1 MKTILQAA
9 TLLSLAMLKP
19 NALMAQWQ
27 APVLPGQKRALPTL
41 TIGRNAKGSPA
52 RGNQPQVVWNDAVTL
67 SSPATAN
74 ISNAESATYTGRK
87 LFGALVSSQEWS
99 GMSLTQ
105 VPYGIYSFEMGETP
119 QPTCHIW
126 DMSYDFMSGAWGRNR
141 HFGQFVMNVMG
152 AINGTR
158 NILIDTQSWREKSNI
173 VVDPTNGTYSLVL
186 SVLTY
191 DPSDDHFYGF
201 RYKQELN
208 GLDWV
213 RVNEETAELEMIA
226 SYRGS
231 TAVLALAAGPDG
243 TMYYVDVDGDL
254 YTMNKNNG
262 RSTLVGNTGVSPTA
276 YNQSMTW
283 DWRTGRLLWAA
294 QSSEGSVLYS
304 IDPLTAET
312 ERVLRFKHNE
322 QFVSLYQTE
331 IEAPDMAPAAV
342 TRPQLTYSANGL
354 LDGTISFNVPQRTYN
369 GSTLEGDINLNVWL
383 DGENLQGVL
392 VNAGQKISL
401 PVSLSE
407 GNHYVAIT
415 LDNEAGFSPLRQIY
429 QYAGYDFP
437 EAPEN
442 VVFEQSEG
450 VNSLSW
456 KAPTLGVNRGY
467 MDLAG
472 LTYDIVRMPDSVLVA
487 TGITETSWSEPTP
500 RDMRAYYYRVIA
512 DNQNHKSDFGQSNR
526 ILCGDSFTVPYQQ
539 SFADPV
545 TLSDYFTVVDANN
558 DGKTWRQ
565 GYTTEVRLDYYS
577 PTSDADD
584 WLISP
589 AIQLEGQKMYRFL
602 MEMKNYTV
610 NYPEDFE
617 ILIGTDPQDL
627 STFRLIK
634 SEEHFTK
641 IATEFGDYIVN
652 FLVEETG
659 NYHMAVRYCTKMDE
673 GGSLMMIH
681 DMRVEFVGNALSPA
695 QPSELAISA
704 DAEGAQQATLQL
716 VAPTSTLNGQSL
728 SSLSRID
735 VKRNGELVHSFEAPA
750 PGEALTWTDE
760 AVPYV
765 GLHTY
770 TLVAV
775 NEAGEGESL
784 SQTIFVGIYSAPYE
798 QDFENRSYAELW
810 TSEKL
815 GIDDPNN
822 WNGWKWTDNKNTY
835 GRHWVLDYYSQV
847 DGEVNM
853 WLYTPLLKMQ
863 KDVVYTIK
871 YDANMNYR
879 NWADVSYNIF
889 KGHEANHEAMT
900 EWVAEMP
907 TTGYGLF
914 PQELFMVSTEDGNFH
929 LGIDAM
935 CSQKYSYM
943 SAAID
948 NFSFTYRTSAFAPY
962 KMQNYKSVAK
972 ANGDLQAD
980 LSFRAPR
987 VNYYQ
992 ENLDPEEELVCKIY
1006 HDRDMMK
1013 PVTTINV
1020 LPGKNVSWT
1029 DTDCMHGLN
1038 YYTITC
1044 ENSHGKGE
1052 VIHDTIFVGRD
1063 IPALVNN
1070 FKIRGSKDNLDA
1082 EITWSAP
1089 TVGNNGGVVIKSEM
1103 TYNVYAYD
1111 PTTNNL
1117 TLLADKLSECKYT
1130 VKREDKE
1137 QYMDYYAVSATMETE
1152 GEGPAIASQILLGRL
1167 YELPFRESFANSM
1180 SSTQLWQSV
1189 PMQQYATSAGID
1201 NPDGTYSGCSTTQ
1214 DDDEGCA
1221 YIFNGNQYEI
1231 YTGAILAA
1239 PKVKLLAG
1247 AGNEL
1252 HFWAYH
1258 FISNSG
1264 YQNPATLQVII
1275 SADDTQYANINNA
1288 TYTLTKK
1295 NATFGEESGWRE
1307 HVVNL
1312 DAYMHSDF
1320 VSVGFMG
1327 VTGGYMEVIYLD
1339 NISIVNV
1346 NAEGIQTVTDD
1357 RTVSRVNFYDASG
1370 REVIMPHRGGVYIRT
1385 TTYEDGT
1392 QKSEKIVK

>member
-1 MKTILQAA
+1 MKKLLLAGALIALAA
-9 TLLSLAMLKP
+9 TEP
-19 NALMAQWQ
+19 EALMAQWQ
-27 APVLPGQKRALPTL
+27 APVLPGQKRALPTMNL
-41 TIGRNAKGSPA
+41 GRNAKGTPA
-52 RGNQPQVVWNDAVTL
+52 RGNQPQVVWNDVV
-67 SSPATAN
+67 PM
-74 ISNAESATYTGRK
+74 SNAAVANVPSAETSTYAGRK
-87 LFGALVSSQEWS
+87 LYGALVSSQEWA
-99 GMSLTQ
+99 GMGITQ
-105 VPYGIYSFEMGETP
+105 VPYGIYSFEMGDNP
-119 QPTCHIW
+119 QATCHIS

-141 HFGQFVMNVMG
+141 HYGQFVMNVMG

-158 NILIDTQSWREKSNI
+158 NIIIDTQAWREKSNI

-231 TAVLALAAGPDG
+231 TTVLALAAGPDG
-243 TMYYVDVDGDL
+243 TMYYVDSDGDL

-262 RSTLVGNTGVSPTA
+262 RSTMVGNTGVSPTA

-283 DWRTGRLLWAA
+283 DWRTGHLLWAA
-294 QSSEGSVLYS
+294 QSTEGSVLYS
-304 IDPLTAET
+304 INPMTAET

-322 QFVSLYQTE
+322 QYVSLYQTE

-342 TRPQLTYSANGL
+342 SRPQMTYSGNGS
-354 LDGTISFNVPQRTYN
+354 LDATISFSVPQRTYG
-369 GSTLEGDINLNVWL
+369 GSTLEGSVNMNVWL
-383 DGENLQGVL
+383 DGENLKGVL
-392 VNAGQKISL
+392 ANAGEKVSI
-401 PVSLSE
+401 PVSLTE

-415 LDNEAGFSPLRQIY
+415 LDNEAGYSPLRQIY
-429 QYAGYDFP
+429 QYAGYDYP

-442 VVFEQSEG
+442 VVFEEGDG

-472 LTYDIVRMPDSVLVA
+472 LTYDIVRMPDSVTVA
-487 TGITETSWSEPTP
+487 TGVTETNWSEPTP
-500 RDMRAYYYRVIA
+500 HDMRAYYYRVIA
-512 DNQNHKSDFGQSNR
+512 DNQGHKSDFGQSNR
-526 ILCGDSFTVPYQQ
+526 ILCGDSFTVPYMQ
-539 SFADPV
+539 SFDDPT
-545 TLSDYFTVVDANN
+545 TLSDYYTIVDGNN

-565 GYTTEVRLDYYS
+565 GYTTEVRIDYYS
-577 PTSDADD
+577 PDSDADD

-589 AIQLEGQKMYRFL
+589 AIQMEGQMMYRFL
-602 MEMKNYTV
+602 MEMKNFTE

-634 SEEHFTK
+634 REEQFTK
-641 IATEFGDYIVN
+641 IATEFGDYAVN

-659 NYHMAVRYCTKMDE
+659 NYHMAVRYCTKKNE

-681 DMRVEFVGNALSPA
+681 NIRVETVGKALAPQ
-695 QPSELAISA
+695 QPTELAITA
-704 DAEGAQQATLQL
+704 DAEGAMKASLQL
-716 VAPTSTLNGQSL
+716 VAPTLTLNEQTL
-728 SSLSRID
+728 STLSRID
-735 VKRNGELVHSFEAPA
+735 VKRNGELVHTFEAPT
-750 PGEALTWTDE
+750 PGQALSWTDE
-760 AVPYV
+760 EVPYV

-775 NEAGEGESL
+775 NEAGEGETL
-784 SQTIFVGIYSAPYE
+784 SQTLFVGIYSAPYN
-798 QDFENRSYAELW
+798 QDFEDRSYAELW

-847 DGEVNM
+847 DTEVNM
-853 WLYTPLLKMQ
+853 WLYTPLFKME
-863 KDVVYTIK
+863 KDVVYTVK

-879 NWADVSYNIF
+879 NWADVSYNLY
-889 KGHEANHEAMT
+889 KGTEANHEAMT
-900 EWVAEMP
+900 EWVSEMP
-907 TTGYGLF
+907 STGYGLF
-914 PQELFMVSTEDGNFH
+914 PQELIVVSDTEGNFH
-929 LGIDAM
+929 LGIDAK

-943 SAAID
+943 NAAID

-962 KMQNYKSVAK
+962 EMLGYKSVAK

-992 ENLDPEEELVCKIY
+992 ESLDANEELVCKIY
-1006 HDRDMMK
+1006 HDRDMLK
-1013 PVTTINV
+1013 PLTTVNV
-1020 LPGKNVSWT
+1020 LPGHMVNWT

-1044 ENSHGKGE
+1044 ENKYGQGE
-1052 VIHDTIFVGRD
+1052 VIHDTLFVGRD

-1082 EITWSAP
+1082 EISWSAP

-1111 PTTNNL
+1111 PMTNNL
-1117 TLLADKLSECKYT
+1117 TLLADKLSDCHYT
-1130 VKREDKE
+1130 IKGEDKP

-1152 GEGPAIASQILLGRL
+1152 GEGPAIASQILLGSL
-1167 YELPFRESFANSM
+1167 YELPFRESFAGSAA
-1180 SSTQLWQSV
+1180 STQLWQTV

-1201 NPDGTYSGCSTTQ
+1201 NPDGSYSGCSTTQ

-1221 YIFNGNQYEI
+1221 YIFNGNQYEV

-1239 PKVKLLAG
+1239 PKVKLKATN
-1247 AGNEL
+1247 GNEL

-1258 FISNSG
+1258 FVSNSG
-1264 YQNPATLQVII
+1264 YQNPAALQVII
-1275 SADDTQYANINNA
+1275 SADDTSYSSIDGAI
-1288 TYTLTKK
+1288 YTLT
-1295 NATFGEESGWRE
+1295 TSTPSFGEKAGWKE

-1312 DAYMHSDF
+1312 DNYKNSDF

-1327 VTGGYMEVIYLD
+1327 VTGGYLEVIYLD
-1339 NISIVNV
+1339 NISIVNT
-1346 NAEGIQTVTDD
+1346 NAEGIGQVSTD
-1357 RTVSRVNFYDASG
+1357 RTISHVNYYDASG
-1370 REVIMPHRGGVYIRT
+1370 REVIMPRHGGVYVRT

-1392 QKSEKIVK
+1392 IVSDKIVK